1 MSRRKTSENDS
12 LDMLLDT
19 LCNTFGIIILIALL
33 VAILTFQSR
42 PADAVDEI
50 ATISREL
57 LERRIANA
65 EEDFLQAQA
74 RQEEL
79 QRQLATDELA
89 DRRRLVNEKDELE
102 LEISRVRNAAD
113 AVQESVTDF
122 GVTETQDPGELYDG
136 LYRQSQQLELRQT
149 EIDNSLDASRQHLD
163 HLERRKNELAGQLGE
178 AEARR
183 QRYFRL
189 PRERPD
195 ARLEHAYVFV
205 RYGEI
210 FPMVTFSGGR
220 ESRNTHNIRWNRV
233 DSRRTTPELMKGRG
247 LHPEGDAW
255 DRYLSTI
262 PSNRYLSFVVWI
274 DSFEAFGEAKSRAV
288 GLAKSFSWEPVQPG
302 VTIYF
307 GSDGSP
313 PPPPL

>member
-42 PADAVDEI
+42 PTEAVDEI
-50 ATISREL
+50 ATMSREL
-57 LERRIANA
+57 MERRIANVEA
-65 EEDFLQAQA
+65 DFIQAQA

-79 QRQLATDELA
+79 QERLADDELA
-89 DRRRLVNEKDELE
+89 DQRRLVDEKDQLE
-102 LEISRVRNAAD
+102 REIDLARSTAETVQEAVTESEIS
-113 AVQESVTDF
+113 ES
-122 GVTETQDPGELYDG
+122 QDPGELYD
-136 LYRQSQQLELRQT
+136 LLHRQARELELGQA
-149 EIDNSLDASRQHLD
+149 EVDNSLGASRQHLD
-163 HLERRKNELAGQLGE
+163 HLENRKEELAVQLDA
-178 AEARR
+178 AEAKR
-183 QRYFRL
+183 QRHFRL

-205 RYGEI
+205 RYGEV
-210 FPMVTFSGGR
+210 FPMVTFSGVV
-220 ESRNTHNIRWNRV
+220 ESRNNHSIRWSQIDLRG
-233 DSRRTTPELMKGRG
+233 TTPNLMQGKGLR
-247 LHPEGDAW
+247 PRSEAFA
-255 DRYLSTI
+255 RYISTI
-262 PSNRYLSFVVWI
+262 PTSRYVSFVVWT
-274 DSFEAFGEAKSRAV
+274 DSFEAFGEAKSQAV
-288 GLAKSFSWEPVQPG
+288 DGGRNFSWEPVQPD